1 MDCYLRKHSVN
12 ACWLQ
17 TSAFHTCR
25 HTKAYFTIVN
35 VLVLPGHCFLPC
47 LPHRLLTIT
56 SSFFGAKYGRLKRIL
71 PVCVLLSIIRMRF
84 SGLAL
89 AWLHKA
95 ASTLNVYQGRIGS
108 SVTELEFYVSRM
120 RNLIICYFVFK
131 NQSHYSGV
139 HGQRVNKNYLIT
151 HQPLYY
157 ARALVALCSCT

>member
-1 MDCYLRKHSVN
+1 MHI
-12 ACWLQ
+12 
-17 TSAFHTCR
+17 
-25 HTKAYFTIVN
+25 IVN
-35 VLVLPGHCFLPC
+35 N
-47 LPHRLLTIT
+47 PH
-56 SSFFGAKYGRLKRIL
+56 G
-71 PVCVLLSIIRMRF
+71 F

-139 HGQRVNKNYLIT
+139 RGQRVNELHSVVTALTAIIKSFQSYIT
-151 HQPLYY
+151 N
-157 ARALVALCSCT
+157 